1 MRNALVA
8 AVAVAL
14 LAALEAAYFF
24 VRWLGDRRSAELK
37 RRLQAIG
44 RPGSAASTL
53 LRPGRLAATPALA
66 RLVAAVPGARR
77 LEALL
82 EHADAPLTVA
92 QLLSTCLALGGV
104 ASFLALAIRAEPLV
118 VLVVPL
124 LAGTLPVLALLV
136 RRSRRGHQ
144 LSEQLPEAL
153 DMMSR
158 SLRAGHALPAAF
170 EMVASEMPQPISLEF
185 ARAFEEQKL
194 GRSLEEAVQR
204 MAERA
209 PGNGDLK
216 IFAVS
221 AVIQRETG
229 GNLAEMLGKIAETIR
244 QRYRFQGKLRALT
257 AEGRV
262 SGFILGALPFGVALL
277 ISITNHGYFA
287 RLFDNEKGQA
297 ILTFAIVIW
306 LAGIFWMYQ
315 LTQLEV

>member
-170 EMVASEMPQPISLEF
+170 EMVASEMPQPISL
-185 ARAFEEQKL
+185 
-194 GRSLEEAVQR
+194 
-204 MAERA
+204 
-209 PGNGDLK
+209 LK